1 MDPEIKDVLEE
12 VTEDVAES
20 IDTNETVADIAE
32 HLPEATVDKA
42 EDMIEDTTGMDMD
55 LNNNEADAE

>member
-20 IDTNETVADIAE
+20 IDINETVADMAE
-32 HLPEATVDKA
+32 HLPETLVGKA

>member
-20 IDTNETVADIAE
+20 IDTNETVADMAE

-42 EDMIEDTTGMDMD
+42 EDIIEDTTGMDMD

>member
-12 VTEDVAES
+12 VKEDVAES
-20 IDTNETVADIAE
+20 IDTNETVADMAE
-32 HLPEATVDKA
+32 HLPEAIVDKA
-42 EDMIEDTTGMDMD
+42 EDMIDETTGMDID

>member
-12 VTEDVAES
+12 VKEDVAES
-20 IDTNETVADIAE
+20 IDTNETVADMAE
-32 HLPEATVDKA
+32 HLPEAIVDKA
-42 EDMIEDTTGMDMD
+42 EDMIDEATGMDID

>member
-20 IDTNETVADIAE
+20 IDTNETVADMAE
-32 HLPEATVDKA
+32 HLPETTVDKA

>member
-20 IDTNETVADIAE
+20 IDTNKTIAKMAE
-32 HLPEATVDKA
+32 HLPETMVDKA
-42 EDMIEDTTGMDMD
+42 EEIIDEATGMDMD
-55 LNNNEADAE
+55 LNNNEADE

>member
-12 VTEDVAES
+12 VKEDVAES
-20 IDTNETVADIAE
+20 IDTNETVADMAE
-32 HLPEATVDKA
+32 HLPEAIVDKA
-42 EDMIEDTTGMDMD
+42 EDMIDEATGMDMD